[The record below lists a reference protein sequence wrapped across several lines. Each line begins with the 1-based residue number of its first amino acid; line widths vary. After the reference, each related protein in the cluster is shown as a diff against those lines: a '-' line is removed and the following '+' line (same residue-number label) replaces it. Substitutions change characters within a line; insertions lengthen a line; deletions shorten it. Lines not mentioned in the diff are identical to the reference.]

1 MNWTNLRR
9 AIAARCRT
17 ATSQQLTAPYLRI
30 VIWAG
35 LAILWAPLVV
45 ILLAVPMAARAAAL
59 VEGFQVPGLLLAVSM
74 FLSTLAGIT
83 ALLIRVERELS
94 AAPDQPLPRPMLFCA
109 AHMGGSWLAGLLAFI
124 INQAQQFNVWYGLGL
139 VIGAS
144 FAGAKFVEMWAE
156 RAVLS
161 RSPGA
166 TTGGT
171 P

>member
-35 LAILWAPLVV
+35 LGILWAPLVV
-45 ILLAVPMAARAAAL
+45 ILFAVPMAARAAAL
-59 VEGFQVPGLLLAVSM
+59 AEGFQVPGLLLTVSL

-94 AAPDQPLPRPMLFCA
+94 AAPDQPLPRPMLFCF
-109 AHMGGSWLAGLLAFI
+109 AHMSGSWLAGTLAFI
-124 INQAQQFNVWYGLGL
+124 INQAQELNVWYGLGL

-144 FAGAKFVEMWAE
+144 FIGAKFVELWAE
-156 RAVLS
+156 KVVLS
-161 RSPGA
+161 RAPSRPA
-166 TTGGT
+166 GGT